1 MVGQSERSVP
11 RIWNTIALMFGGAQA
26 APNRSEVSLWCWSP
40 IGVSRIVRFCELDRC
55 RQLRSFG
62 MILTTHAIVGAALA
76 SFLPSHPAA
85 AFVAGFASHF
95 ALDAIP
101 HVDYPIKSRSVNPRI
116 GAPMAF
122 DRALLQDAA
131 TIGSDGPFGIMA
143 ALFLFSTTASF
154 WAILMGAIGAML
166 PDPLQ
171 FVHTRL
177 PHEPLRTLQRF
188 HLWAHTKKRMTGV
201 LGVGTQ
207 AAFVACVI
215 GLTAA
220 IHRGIFDSAFAMVHG
235 TG

>member
-1 MVGQSERSVP
+1 
-11 RIWNTIALMFGGAQA
+11 
-26 APNRSEVSLWCWSP
+26 
-40 IGVSRIVRFCELDRC
+40 
-55 RQLRSFG
+55 

-122 DRALLQDAA
+122 DRALLQDAV
-131 TIGSDGPFGIMA
+131 TIGFDGLFGIMA
-143 ALFLFSTTASF
+143 ALFLFSTVASF
-154 WAILMGAIGAML
+154 WAILMGAIGAIL

-171 FVHTRL
+171 FVHTRF

-188 HLWAHTKKRMTGV
+188 HRWAHTKKRLKGV
-201 LGVGTQ
+201 ILAIGTQ
-207 AAFVACVI
+207 TALVAFVI

-220 IHRGIFDSAFAMVHG
+220 IHRGIFEPLVKLQ
-235 TG
+235 

>member
-1 MVGQSERSVP
+1 
-11 RIWNTIALMFGGAQA
+11 
-26 APNRSEVSLWCWSP
+26 
-40 IGVSRIVRFCELDRC
+40 
-55 RQLRSFG
+55 

-122 DRALLQDAA
+122 DRALLQDAV
-131 TIGSDGPFGIMA
+131 TIGSDGLFGIMA
-143 ALFLFSTTASF
+143 ALFLFNSSASF
-154 WAILMGAIGAML
+154 WAILLGAIGAML

-171 FVHTRL
+171 FVHSRL

-188 HLWAHTKKRMTGV
+188 HLWAHSKKQIKDV
-201 LGVGTQ
+201 FLGVGSQ
-207 AAFVACVI
+207 AAFVASVI
-215 GLTAA
+215 VLTAA
-220 IHRGIFDSAFAMVHG
+220 IHRGVFDSASAMVHG
-235 TG
+235 GG

>member
-1 MVGQSERSVP
+1 MGHNRLVVSLSPTSPTTQSCATPVSRRRRNS
-11 RIWNTIALMFGGAQA
+11 L
-26 APNRSEVSLWCWSP
+26 EVSAASGP

-122 DRALLQDAA
+122 DRALLQDAG
-131 TIGSDGPFGIMA
+131 TIGFDGLFGIMA
-143 ALFLFSTTASF
+143 ALFLFSTTANF
-154 WAILMGAIGAML
+154 WASLLGAIGAML

-171 FVHTRL
+171 
-177 PHEPLRTLQRF
+177 
-188 HLWAHTKKRMTGV
+188 
-201 LGVGTQ
+201 
-207 AAFVACVI
+207 
-215 GLTAA
+215 
-220 IHRGIFDSAFAMVHG
+220 
-235 TG
+235 